1 MSKQRNGLVKKIKAR
16 LIHTGPLFTISRWC
30 LETAR
35 AAYIRAVRTAR
46 GIDKNKIV
54 FSCLMA
60 RTYGD
65 NLKPI
70 SEMLH
75 AKRPDAKIVWMF
87 RDPESKKGVTP
98 DGYFDYTVYPLEA
111 LWKQIEHTEQ
121 FDKNNLQYRVMIRQP
136 DFVTSDVL
144 EAAIIN
150 VSKKKSLPRFKD
162 VRLESIEDGDCVQ
175 ILHVGPYDDEPESFM
190 KVDEFCSAHN
200 LQRVNDEW
208 HREIYLSD
216 ARKVE
221 PAKLKT
227 VLRVQVKRG

>member
-1 MSKQRNGLVKKIKAR
+1 
-16 LIHTGPLFTISRWC
+16 
-30 LETAR
+30 
-35 AAYIRAVRTAR
+35 
-46 GIDKNKIV
+46 
-54 FSCLMA
+54 
-60 RTYGD
+60 
-65 NLKPI
+65 
-70 SEMLH
+70 ML
-75 AKRPDAKIVWMF
+75 P
-87 RDPESKKGVTP
+87 KKGVTP

-136 DFVTSDVL
+136 DFVTLDVL
-144 EAAIIN
+144 EAATIN

-162 VRLESIEDGDCVQ
+162 VRLESIEDGECVQ
-175 ILHVGPYDDEPESFM
+175 ILHVGTYDDEPESFM
-190 KVDEFCSAHN
+190 KVEEFCSAHN

>member
-1 MSKQRNGLVKKIKAR
+1 MTAVKHEWRKNEKELYCPKQQAVQITVPSMKFLVLDGVGNPNHAAFVDDIETLYSLSYGIK
-16 LIHTGPLFTISRWC
+16 
-30 LETAR
+30 
-35 AAYIRAVRTAR
+35 
-46 GIDKNKIV
+46 
-54 FSCLMA
+54 
-60 RTYGD
+60 
-65 NLKPI
+65 
-70 SEMLH
+70 ML
-75 AKRPDAKIVWMF
+75 P
-87 RDPESKKGVTP
+87 KKGVTP

-175 ILHVGPYDDEPESFM
+175 ILHVGPYDNESESFM

-200 LQRVNDEW
+200 LQRANNEW

-227 VLRVQVKRG
+227 VLRVQVKKG

>member
-1 MSKQRNGLVKKIKAR
+1 MTAVKHEWCKHEKELYCPKQQAVQVTVPSMKFLV
-16 LIHTGPLFTISRWC
+16 
-30 LETAR
+30 
-35 AAYIRAVRTAR
+35 
-46 GIDKNKIV
+46 
-54 FSCLMA
+54 
-60 RTYGD
+60 
-65 NLKPI
+65 
-70 SEMLH
+70 
-75 AKRPDAKIVWMF
+75 
-87 RDPESKKGVTP
+87 
-98 DGYFDYTVYPLEA
+98 LEA

-136 DFVTSDVL
+136 DFVTPDVL
-144 EAAIIN
+144 EGAIIN

-175 ILHVGPYDDEPESFM
+175 ILHVGPYDNEPESFV

-200 LQRVNDEW
+200 LQRANDVW

-227 VLRVQVKRG
+227 VLRVQVKSMQF